1 MMKYQIPRLNQSD
14 APQDNKGVQTPLFN
28 PADTPGYQL
37 ASSAVQFEPGYWELI
52 IACMAELCASTL
64 EIDTPGGDATPFLP
78 PPNDIR
84 EIQWMKDTR
93 IRKAWLKACKKEVQ
107 SLIQAG
113 TFSIKDPKP
122 SEPITPTMETNYI
135 KIPSDGTPNK
145 LNVAS

>member
-1 MMKYQIPRLNQSD
+1 
-14 APQDNKGVQTPLFN
+14 
-28 PADTPGYQL
+28 
-37 ASSAVQFEPGYWELI
+37 
-52 IACMAELCASTL
+52 
-64 EIDTPGGDATPFLP
+64 
-78 PPNDIR
+78 
-84 EIQWMKDTR
+84 MKDTR